1 MPIKSWRT
9 GWIFGCCLFIWI
21 SCNRTGNDNP
31 RLEKALSLSGSNR
44 QELEKVLHHFSQNPS
59 DSLYLKAAIFLI
71 ENMPGHWSPS
81 PKDFQSYLK
90 RLDTLKNLSPLTR
103 KILLTYPA
111 EHPGLCPDF
120 TPVEDIKQIKAD
132 FLIRHIRAVF
142 ALKTSCPWLAHIDF
156 ETFCEYLLPY
166 RIGREMPEELSTLLL
181 DSTFRQSIEYAKCYY
196 DDCRHSIQA
205 LNQYLAKQNFSSF
218 PPQNDKELYNLLM
231 LDPNNTKASL
241 IQYRVAGI
249 PAATDFSA
257 IQRRQD
263 KVTYWLYTQDP
274 RINHINTSSIANLR
288 IGKIYRQ
295 TFSSN
300 PLPETKEYVPPFFK
314 DPFNKDVTDLYLH
327 TADISI
333 DIPATVHTEYAYL
346 AVYDDVTW
354 QPVAIALSK
363 RERDISTNW
372 DEIVSIYRYIIPITG
387 YKLSPHRL
395 Y

>member
-156 ETFCEYLLPY
+156 VTFCEYLLPY
-166 RIGREMPEELSTLLL
+166 RIGREMPE
-181 DSTFRQSIEYAKCYY
+181 
-196 DDCRHSIQA
+196 
-205 LNQYLAKQNFSSF
+205 
-218 PPQNDKELYNLLM
+218 
-231 LDPNNTKASL
+231 
-241 IQYRVAGI
+241 
-249 PAATDFSA
+249 
-257 IQRRQD
+257 
-263 KVTYWLYTQDP
+263 
-274 RINHINTSSIANLR
+274 
-288 IGKIYRQ
+288 
-295 TFSSN
+295 
-300 PLPETKEYVPPFFK
+300 
-314 DPFNKDVTDLYLH
+314 
-327 TADISI
+327 
-333 DIPATVHTEYAYL
+333 
-346 AVYDDVTW
+346 
-354 QPVAIALSK
+354 
-363 RERDISTNW
+363 
-372 DEIVSIYRYIIPITG
+372 
-387 YKLSPHRL
+387 
-395 Y
+395 

>member
-21 SCNRTGNDNP
+21 SCNRTGN
-31 RLEKALSLSGSNR
+31 
-44 QELEKVLHHFSQNPS
+44 VLHHFSQNPS

-166 RIGREMPEELSTLLL
+166 RIGREMPEELS
-181 DSTFRQSIEYAKCYY
+181 
-196 DDCRHSIQA
+196 
-205 LNQYLAKQNFSSF
+205 
-218 PPQNDKELYNLLM
+218 
-231 LDPNNTKASL
+231 
-241 IQYRVAGI
+241 GI
-249 PAATDFSA
+249 PSRPL
-257 IQRRQD
+257 INIWQN
-263 KVTYWLYTQDP
+263 
-274 RINHINTSSIANLR
+274 RI
-288 IGKIYRQ
+288 
-295 TFSSN
+295 F
-300 PLPETKEYVPPFFK
+300 LPF
-314 DPFNKDVTDLYLH
+314 LH
-327 TADISI
+327 KT
-333 DIPATVHTEYAYL
+333 T
-346 AVYDDVTW
+346 
-354 QPVAIALSK
+354 
-363 RERDISTNW
+363 RNST
-372 DEIVSIYRYIIPITG
+372 IC
-387 YKLSPHRL
+387 
-395 Y
+395 